1 MDSVYFIYYFRLM
14 SFICI
19 GHISHQVLI
28 HPINLLVSDIL
39 TEASLM
45 DREKRWCWLFLGLML
60 VEKSSLIHLLST
72 NIYCMSTI
80 CWTLSSYCY
89 RAVGLVGGWQQ
100 TKQFC
105 LVCDYIL
112 PGGRKTNIKWI
123 NKYMRNTRC
132 KGLHTQKISLP
143 STHACEFTWHKDL
156 CRCN

>member
-1 MDSVYFIYYFRLM
+1 M

-45 DREKRWCWLFLGLML
+45 GREKRWCWLFLGLML

-89 RAVGLVGGWQQ
+89 RAVGLVWGG
-100 TKQFC
+100 TADKT
-105 LVCDYIL
+105 IL
-112 PGGRKTNIKWI
+112 PSLWLYPTWGRKINTKWI

-143 STHACEFTWHKDL
+143 STHACELTWHKDL